1 MGKIGD
7 EGWERW
13 EMKDEKSRMRRSTQS
28 MSGIQ
33 SKALVSHCDEVLST
47 KRNRVVEF
55 TLNQGSGPIAWRQF
69 NNLGFLFQDDS
80 SLYC

>member
-1 MGKIGD
+1 
-7 EGWERW
+7 
-13 EMKDEKSRMRRSTQS
+13 